1 MQEDKYRQFHIDFE
15 LTNNIN
21 SAWRISDILR
31 GRTISIYQ
39 LIGLLGYKYL
49 SENVKNN
56 KDDIGYEL
64 NEELYYENLLINK
77 GNVIDTLK
85 EGIKQITQNNDNV
98 QAADVFYDLFSFI
111 DFETFNKNDT
121 WLSLIDATEKLCSET
136 IATIGEVIIFLTKY
150 TTSTGGPQ
158 SGGLKP
164 TEDIIK
170 LMTTNQKDVKNIYD
184 PFVDEATLLAEIG
197 NVINVE
203 NYYGQHPNLE
213 NCALAKMTLLANNVN
228 YKNIFIKCNDIT
240 ESINWNVKFDLCA
253 SIPPFGRRLKFN
265 GQEDI
270 RFKPYTPR
278 KSELAYLLDMYYNL
292 DDEGTIKMIVP
303 NGVLFSSPDKKIIK
317 YLVDNELISSIIGLP
332 GGLFDITSISTSML
346 MINKKPTDNGIYY
359 LNLLGAQT
367 KKELQRKVV
376 SILDIDKY
384 IELLSDK
391 TEQKLTSKIAIIDEI
406 RENDYNIAINRYV
419 DLEELKVFDIEKTIS
434 NIKEIKMELKQIDE
448 ELNVKLGC
456 LFK

>member
-31 GRTISIYQ
+31 GRSISIYQ

-292 DDEGTIKMIVP
+292 DDEETIKMIVP

>member
-31 GRTISIYQ
+31 GRSISIYQ

-292 DDEGTIKMIVP
+292 DDEGIIKMIVP

>member
-31 GRTISIYQ
+31 GRSISIYQ

>member
-31 GRTISIYQ
+31 GRSISIYQ

-228 YKNIFIKCNDIT
+228 YKNIFIKCNDMT

>member
-1 MQEDKYRQFHIDFE
+1 MQEDKYKQFHIDFE

-31 GRTISIYQ
+31 GRSISIYQ

>member
-31 GRTISIYQ
+31 GRSISIYQ

-240 ESINWNVKFDLCA
+240 ESINWNVKFDLCV

>member
-31 GRTISIYQ
+31 GRSISIYQ

-346 MINKKPTDNGIYY
+346 MINKKPTYNGIYY

>member
-1 MQEDKYRQFHIDFE
+1 MQEDKYRQFHINFE

-31 GRTISIYQ
+31 GRSTSIYQ

-121 WLSLIDATEKLCSET
+121 WLSLIDVTEKLCSET
-136 IATIGEVIIFLTKY
+136 IATIGEIIIFLTKY

-203 NYYGQHPNLE
+203 NYYGQHSNLE

-228 YKNIFIKCNDIT
+228 YKNIFIKCHDIT

-265 GQEDI
+265 GREDI

-332 GGLFDITSISTSML
+332 GGLFDITSIPTSML
-346 MINKKPTDNGIYY
+346 MINKKPTDKGIYY

-406 RENDYNIAINRYV
+406 RENDYNLAINRYV

>member
-31 GRTISIYQ
+31 GRSISIYQ

-150 TTSTGGPQ
+150 TTSAGGPQ

>member
-31 GRTISIYQ
+31 GRSISIYQ

-317 YLVDNELISSIIGLP
+317 YLVDNELISSIIRLP